1 MDRRTDETDVIVE
14 EYEEIIGDLG
24 EFSDQVEIGRR
35 SSARFQSKSPHQAAK
50 KLQELKINTR
60 YEQ

>member
-35 SSARFQSKSPHQAAK
+35 SIIKRAVSIKEPTSGSEEAAGAEDK
-50 KLQELKINTR
+50 
-60 YEQ
+60 YAV